1 MKMGAFISSDNAGVE
16 EVNIPNVN
24 AYRYPPKCGNYFGSH
39 FIMGG
44 ERFDTIQ
51 PEAYLFGEN
60 QDLNFLGKRP
70 VPFPYPAP
78 QGNEPTKTLRSL
90 VNIRKDSLR
99 FVKSQNHTMK
109 PEDSTEPQTKYN
121 IEFTFDADARCAITI
136 FYFTSEEVID
146 GRIIYHP
153 RDSAM
158 NSETFHYKR
167 GANQTFSQPTHV
179 IDPSKFSEEELQYNL
194 EAGTIPIVIQCVVE
208 DEEDHIG
215 HAHMTFGVVDKN
227 SDNTYT
233 LKPLKQKQMVD
244 GLCYLLQEIYGI
256 ENKNCELTKSNQ
268 EDEFED
274 TGSECVIC
282 MSESRDTLILPCR
295 HLCLCSACANNLRY
309 QANNCPICRAPFRA
323 LLQIRAM
330 KKKSLT
336 NNLQPQRHHQS
347 NSDDDDC
354 CSGIS
359 QEGVPHGYEAVSLI
373 EALNGPPRLPPPPP
387 NPLHLPPEGLPPPGR
402 PSLLNSPSD
411 SPPVDRKKA
420 LKRQPSVGSTSLRE
434 AVVPEEAEYAGES
447 ESSPLEE
454 SDEIETGRGTPEVVM
469 LGQAPDPSKS
479 PGKQPIKFKLPKVRY
494 SNTNGILQAEAAVI
508 HKIYL
513 VLEEMMKKV
522 LVCFLKPSAF
532 TQTGAASPFTVDFT
546 SRYNIK
552 NTQEIIIGDDAKIA
566 LAAVHDDVAKEFYKR
581 VVAFYQ
587 AACTYMVA
595 NINPRKQPLWKNA
608 EVADI
613 KIRATVMFAS
623 LVYFFDR
630 YSAILGDWISRDDV
644 EMEFAD
650 YQTLRMDE
658 LPENIFSVPSSKPGQ
673 PPKVRPAEQQW
684 KI

>member
-494 SNTNGILQAEAAVI
+494 PKAAAAAAAALESDSSVPEHETDGDDISQASLEIVDEVQRSKEDI
-508 HKIYL
+508 SE
-513 VLEEMMKKV
+513 VL
-522 LVCFLKPSAF
+522 C
-532 TQTGAASPFTVDFT
+532 QTGAEDEEEEEDDDDDEEDDDDEDDDDDDLLDDSGDPRSSTPDSDYTDPTSLSPGLRIVFRPAAHTKVLYD
-546 SRYNIK
+546 R
-552 NTQEIIIGDDAKIA
+552 EDDC
-566 LAAVHDDVAKEFYKR
+566 D
-581 VVAFYQ
+581 
-587 AACTYMVA
+587 
-595 NINPRKQPLWKNA
+595 
-608 EVADI
+608 
-613 KIRATVMFAS
+613 S
-623 LVYFFDR
+623 
-630 YSAILGDWISRDDV
+630 SRDESDV
-644 EMEFAD
+644 LTSGQHESLSLPGTPLVSEGS
-650 YQTLRMDE
+650 TGSSSSGSSRRMLLNPTVHPDE
-658 LPENIFSVPSSKPGQ
+658 ERLHVYRVDE
-673 PPKVRPAEQQW
+673 
-684 KI
+684 